1 MLWRQWYPKVR
12 CNLLASSWR
21 RVHRQIESAR
31 PRKFNICRLPPHCNE
46 DASLLIAYM
55 APPNELMHLLLH
67 FLPPADI
74 NECERDPCKN
84 GGICTDLVANYSCE
98 CPGEYM
104 GRNCQYS
111 KCSSSSFTTIF
122 PWVIRPLC
130 VQTAVQRRGNGV
142 GRLFRRINAALHLIF
157 SCEMVFLHLFFW
169 LQMIKRSCKD
179 FGIITEGCCFFSF
192 WIHCKYFVMLQAF

>member
-1 MLWRQWYPKVR
+1 MLWRQWSPEVR

-21 RVHRQIESAR
+21 RVHESVHRQIESAR

-46 DASLLIAYM
+46 DASLLIAYI

-111 KCSSSSFTTIF
+111 KCSSSSFTTLF
-122 PWVIRPLC
+122 SLSYTPALC
-130 VQTAVQRRGNGV
+130 ADSSPKER
-142 GRLFRRINAALHLIF
+142 
-157 SCEMVFLHLFFW
+157 
-169 LQMIKRSCKD
+169 
-179 FGIITEGCCFFSF
+179 
-192 WIHCKYFVMLQAF
+192 